1 MKEYL
6 EKYDDLFGLSLRI
19 KEIDSN
25 YLLLLN
31 KKLNRVEV
39 HNTNQPIT
47 SFVCVAKPLDAR
59 LIVKLKRT
67 RSEVA
72 YKFFAELDDFNEN
85 LKQQKMQELTQ
96 KTYDINHEIANYS
109 FTKNRDLT
117 DNEIKKIINN

>member
-31 KKLNRVEV
+31 KKLNRIEV

-47 SFVCVAKPLDAR
+47 SFVCVAEPLDAR
-59 LIVKLKRT
+59 LIVKLKGT

-72 YKFFAELDDFNEN
+72 HKFFAELDDFNEN